1 LALIPDSHGYR
12 GKTLRLH
19 FFSLSSLNLFL
30 FFQFQFPKT
39 EKQKKW
45 KRKETQKIPV
55 EQPRNGTRRKATGCS
70 GGSGGGC
77 SSGGGGCSGGGG
89 YSGGASVAIERSMN
103 PAIIHQHRNTNN
115 NQTRISETNQVM
127 TIMIIIKVTRR
138 ATRTVTDRWSTCAFR
153 FT

>member
-1 LALIPDSHGYR
+1 MALIPDSHGYR

-70 GGSGGGC
+70 GG
-77 SSGGGGCSGGGG
+77 SGGGGCSGGGG